1 MKKTIKKISFLLFG
15 LMIVSCSDSME
26 EYLESNMLEK
36 QFLESKIGNHVS
48 YDNIVALCKGQNS
61 ITRHDTDNSFDINC
75 IVNDDNDTLLYVCG
89 KQEGGWTIY
98 SSDTRVPAIIAQS
111 DEGSFELLMQ
121 NENAKAWIE
130 SIAEDMRII
139 KSLDDDKL
147 NFSEEE
153 IERNKSFWSS
163 ISSPDRYVKK
173 MLKQNTTRGI
183 GDDIVFE
190 PSGHYELAYS
200 RTYSE
205 VYDSISRL
213 TTTNWHQNYPY
224 NECCPYKVDSLT
236 RAPAGCVA
244 IAGAQMLYFLHNH
257 LGVPETA
264 PSQAYCNSTIN
275 AYPNYDWLQY
285 DYNSSIWSQMNSNGY
300 CAAPFIAN
308 IGCLLGMMYDDLGG
322 EASVGDLV
330 NVFAAY
336 GITSTYSSYDTNVVR
351 TSLYGGVPILLAA
364 ETLQQRI
371 NGNGQ
376 QTGVHVFIADRY
388 KRTRNVTENCYEWVW
403 DFIPPDGG
411 PLTLVPE
418 TYVYTYSSPE
428 ITMIGMNWG
437 WDGSYNIP
445 SEWYSLTGDWIKL
458 EYNFN
463 TSRRMIYNF
472 HITNN

>member
-1 MKKTIKKISFLLFG
+1 MKKTIKNLSFLLFG
-15 LMIVSCSDSME
+15 LMIVSCSDSTE

-36 QFLESKIGNHVS
+36 QSLESKIGNHVS
-48 YDNIVALCKGQNS
+48 YDNIVALCKGQNG
-61 ITRHDTDNSFDINC
+61 ITRHNTDNSFDVNC
-75 IVNDDNDTLLYVCG
+75 IVSDYNDTLLYVCG
-89 KQEGGWTIY
+89 KQDGGWIIY

-163 ISSPDRYVKK
+163 ISSPDKYVKK

-213 TTTNWHQNYPY
+213 TTTNWRQTYPY
-224 NECCPYKVDSLT
+224 NSCCPYLLDNVL

-244 IAGAQMLYFLHNH
+244 FAGGQMLYFLHNH

-264 PSQAYCNSTIN
+264 PSQGYCYGNIN
-275 AYPNYDWLQY
+275 DYPNYNWSQY
-285 DYNSSIWSQMNSNGY
+285 DYNSTIWSQMIQTDS
-300 CAAPFIAN
+300 CAAPLLAD
-308 IGCLLGMMYDDLGG
+308 IGRRLNMQYDGDGG
-322 EASVGDLV
+322 DVSAEDLV
-330 NVFAAY
+330 NNVFAPY
-336 GITSTYSSYDTNVVR
+336 GISCTYSSYDTNTVR
-351 TSLYGGVPILLAA
+351 TSLFGGIPVILCAWYT
-364 ETLQQRI
+364 EQRSNNPTLI
-371 NGNGQ
+371 GH
-376 QTGVHVFIADRY
+376 TFIADRY
-388 KRTRNVTENCYEWVW
+388 KRERIVTENCYEWVW

-437 WDGSYNIP
+437 WGDYYNIS
-445 SEWYSLTGDWIKL
+445 SEWFSLTGDWIKDGDNL
-458 EYNFN
+458 NIN
-463 TSRRMIYNF
+463 RHMIYNF
-472 HITNN
+472 HVTNN

>member
-1 MKKTIKKISFLLFG
+1 
-15 LMIVSCSDSME
+15 ME

-153 IERNKSFWSS
+153 IKRNKQFWKS
-163 ISSPDRYVKK
+163 ISSSDEFVKE

-205 VYDSISRL
+205 VYDSIGRL
-213 TTTNWHQNYPY
+213 TNTNWHQNEPY
-224 NECCPYKVDSLT
+224 NSCCPYLLENGD
-236 RAPAGCVA
+236 RAPAGCVT
-244 IAGAQMLYFLHNH
+244 IAGAQMLFFLHNH
-257 LGVPETA
+257 FNVPETA
-264 PSQAYCNSTIN
+264 PSQGYCYGNIN
-275 AYPNYDWLQY
+275 DYPNYNWSQY
-285 DYNSSIWSQMNSNGY
+285 DYNSTIWSQMNSDGY
-300 CAAPFIAN
+300 YAAPFIAD
-308 IGCLLGMMYDDLGG
+308 IGRRLNMRYDNLGG
-322 EASVGDLV
+322 DASVGDLV

-336 GITSTYSSYDTNVVR
+336 GITSTYSSYDSNAVR
-351 TSLYGGVPILLAA
+351 TSLLGGIPVILCAWFA
-364 ETLQQRI
+364 QQRSNNPTLI
-371 NGNGQ
+371 GH
-376 QTGVHVFIADRY
+376 TFIADRY
-388 KRTRNVTENCYEWVW
+388 KRERIVTENSYEWVW

-411 PLTLVPE
+411 PLSLVPDE
-418 TYVYTYSSPE
+418 VVYTYSSPE

-437 WDGSYNIP
+437 WGSSYNIH
-445 SEWYSLTGDWIKL
+445 SEWYSLTGDWIKDGD
-458 EYNFN
+458 NFN
-463 TSRRMIYNF
+463 INRHMIYNF
-472 HITNN
+472 HVTNN